1 MSTGNPYGLSE
12 ISHYGSMRNVGGK
25 AGGFINKKFFH
36 PSSLRNQEKLW
47 KAITADAVEKRKQ
60 DDLEKAR
67 EEERKVDALRK
78 EMYLAGQSKSAMFTA
93 ASETAQ
99 RGTLEQIKAH
109 RELKRRKE
117 LLKVRARSP
126 PHQLGPIHRPS
137 LAMVIWRCPSPQ
149 LEGAKQP
156 KEDKDE
162 DVEIMDENY
171 TGELP
176 PVKMEEED
184 GEDGE
189 DGEGGEGGGASSSRR
204 ILVKSKYPEDV
215 LVRGHSQIWGSW
227 FTLEEQ
233 RWGFACCHSTDAQVR
248 CPQNPEEPPDEALPA
263 HLEKSSK
270 RQAKRRKREAEEAAS
285 GPVSR
290 VDLPS
295 ISGPASE

>member
-117 LLKVRARSP
+117 LLK
-126 PHQLGPIHRPS
+126 
-137 LAMVIWRCPSPQ
+137 
-149 LEGAKQP
+149 GAKQP